1 MNSSTTQTK
10 SPFVIHD
17 EINVF
22 RKHSL
27 NKQLGKT
34 LEKLSGLASLN
45 KVYEN
50 NPELLKQTSSQEY
63 LDKVFNIL
71 DINYG
76 FLRGSTDHIPKTGP
90 LVIVANHP
98 FGALDGL
105 ILAHILQTIRPDTR
119 ILANTLLKRFDSLS
133 DLFIDVDPINQKTSM
148 QKNASSLRNAMRWV
162 KDGGCLIV
170 FPAGEVSNLKLK
182 QKRILDSEWSLT
194 IAKLVRLAK
203 ANVMPIYFHGR
214 NSIPFQLVGLCHP
227 LLRTLLL
234 PREILKK
241 SHQHIQ
247 LSLGK
252 TIKFAKLRE
261 LDDKALIH
269 YLRVSTYALSSK
281 DKKTKSIVINKS
293 INEESQEIIVKEI
306 PASLLNE
313 EIKQLSSEQLLLQV
327 KDIQLIH
334 AKAKQIPWVMQEI
347 GRLREV
353 TFREVGEGTGNSL
366 DIDIYDSYYE
376 QLFMWDTQ
384 QQCIVG
390 AYRLG
395 LVDDILKHYGVKG
408 LYSYSLFKYSKS
420 AINQLENSIELG
432 RSFIRKEYQ
441 RSPVCLSLLWKGIAQ
456 FIVKQNKHT
465 VLFGPVSISNDY
477 SKLSQRLIIDCLRSN
492 RLMKTLS
499 KKVKP
504 RTPFKRTQKTAWKKK
519 DLNRIEDINLI
530 SQLISQLEEE
540 DKGIPILIKQYLKL
554 GGKFIEFNIDEEFN
568 DCVDGLIIVDL
579 KETEKEFLEYFV
591 GKENINMEL
600 FQKTENKKH
609 LKLSA

>member
-1 MNSSTTQTK
+1 MNNFPTQTK

-17 EINVF
+17 EINLF
-22 RKHSL
+22 RTRSL

-34 LEKLSGLASLN
+34 LEKLSGLQLLN
-45 KVYEN
+45 QVYEK
-50 NPELLKQTSSQEY
+50 NPELLKETNSQEY

-71 DINYG
+71 NIKYE
-76 FLRGSTDHIPKTGP
+76 FARGNTHNIPKDGP

-105 ILAHILQTIRPDTR
+105 ILAHILQTVRPDTR
-119 ILANTLLKRFDSLS
+119 ILANKLLKRFDSLA
-133 DLFIDVDPINQKTSM
+133 DLFIDVDPINQKASM
-148 QKNASSLRNAMRWV
+148 KKNSSSLRNAMRWV
-162 KDGGCLIV
+162 KGGGCLIV
-170 FPAGEVSNLKLK
+170 FPAGEVSNLKLR
-182 QKRILDSEWSLT
+182 QKKIIDSEWSLT
-194 IAKLVRLAK
+194 IAKLVRLTK
-203 ANVMPIYFHGR
+203 ANVMPIYFHGH

-227 LLRTLLL
+227 ILRTLLL

-241 SHQHIQ
+241 SHQRIQ

-252 TIKFAKLRE
+252 AIKFSKLKE

-281 DKKTKSIVINKS
+281 EKKAKKLVLKKTENSETQDTIANK
-293 INEESQEIIVKEI
+293 I
-306 PASLLNE
+306 PTSLLHE
-313 EIKQLSSEQLLLQV
+313 EIKQLPTEQTLLQV

-334 AKAKQIPWVMQEI
+334 AQSKQVPWVMQEI

-353 TFREVGEGTGNSL
+353 TFREVGEGTGKGS

-376 QLFMWDTQ
+376 QLFMWDTK

-395 LVDDILKHYGVKG
+395 LVDDILNQYGVKG

-420 AINQLENSIELG
+420 AINRLGNSIELG

-441 RSPVCLSLLWKGIAQ
+441 RSPICLSLLWKGIAQ
-456 FIVKQNKHT
+456 FIVKQNKYT

-477 SKLSQRLIIDCLRSN
+477 NKLSQRLIIDCLRSN

-504 RTPFKRTQKTAWKKK
+504 RTPFRNTQKTAWKKK
-519 DLNRIEDINLI
+519 DLNRIDDINLI
-530 SQLISQLEEE
+530 SQLISQLEDE
-540 DKGIPILIKQYLKL
+540 DRGVPILIKQYLKL
-554 GGKFIEFNIDEEFN
+554 GGKFIEFNIDQDFN

-591 GKENINMEL
+591 GKENINMPL
-600 FQKTENKKH
+600 FQKMESNKK
-609 LKLSA
+609 LKLTA